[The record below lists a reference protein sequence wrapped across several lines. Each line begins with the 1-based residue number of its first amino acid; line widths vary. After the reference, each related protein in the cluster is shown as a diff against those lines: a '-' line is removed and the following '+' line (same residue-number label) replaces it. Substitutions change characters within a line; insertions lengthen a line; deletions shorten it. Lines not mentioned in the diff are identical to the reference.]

1 MPALEKLHKGLSRKA
16 ARWDEIVKTGRT
28 HLQDATPMRVGQEFS
43 GFAAQVAE
51 VKVVA
56 DALATGDPSCLAG
69 TGAVVAGVKYM
80 FVRGDADSV
89 YVKKGAE
96 GVYFFMCNTCVVV
109 AYHNDKVQAGACNAT
124 AGKLVDF
131 LKENSI

>member
-1 MPALEKLHKGLSRKA
+1 MPHLTHA
-16 ARWDEIVKTGRT
+16 APR
-28 HLQDATPMRVGQEFS
+28 
-43 GFAAQVAE
+43 
-51 VKVVA
+51 
-56 DALATGDPSCLAG
+56 DALATGDPSSLAG